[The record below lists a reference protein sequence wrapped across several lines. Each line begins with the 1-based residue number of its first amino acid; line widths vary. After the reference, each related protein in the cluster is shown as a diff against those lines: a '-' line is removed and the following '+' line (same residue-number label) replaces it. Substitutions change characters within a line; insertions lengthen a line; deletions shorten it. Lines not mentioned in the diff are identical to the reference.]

1 MTSPPLQ
8 GIHVR
13 SQGLYKKPDL
23 PGLSPYFLV
32 PGIPSPGAP
41 SLLRHPIGINGF
53 GAGQECL
60 PAVHRLRLSASP

>member
-1 MTSPPLQ
+1 MPSLPLRELH
-8 GIHVR
+8 IR
-13 SQGLYKKPDL
+13 SQGLDKAPDF
-23 PGLSPYFLV
+23 PEASPYFLV

-41 SLLRHPIGINGF
+41 SLLRHPIGFNGF